1 MDNKD
6 REILLK
12 INRHAQSAM
21 NYTSKYSSEEEFE
34 KDSMCVEATV
44 FNLMQIGELAK
55 QSLSDELKASI
66 TSIPWNQIYGLRNRI
81 VHGYD
86 GVNMKIVWD
95 TVREDVPELVD
106 EINKKCQVE
115 SVSV

>member
-1 MDNKD
+1 MDSKD

-12 INRHAQSAM
+12 IYKHAR
-21 NYTSKYSSEEEFE
+21 NTIEYTEKYTIEADFE

-55 QSLSDELKASI
+55 KSLSNELKDQI

-86 GVNMKIVWD
+86 GVNMMIVWEVVKND
-95 TVREDVPELVD
+95 IPILCD
-106 EINKKCQVE
+106 EINKIV
-115 SVSV
+115 